1 MEDQLMCSIDL
12 VGSLTDEIFQVCFV
26 GGGVPRG
33 VNIFFLSI
41 YLLALLGL
49 RCCVRAFSSAE
60 SRGYSLIV
68 VCRPLIVE
76 AHCRTQV

>member
-33 VNIFFLSI
+33 VNIFF
-41 YLLALLGL
+41 
-49 RCCVRAFSSAE
+49 FSSYVFYVIA
-60 SRGYSLIV
+60 
-68 VCRPLIVE
+68 
-76 AHCRTQV
+76 